1 MLLLLSLVGFLLI
14 PFLLPSVVYT
24 YFFPLPAFDRVLMAY
39 PGQMPLVLGGR
50 DGFSQGSSYH
60 RRDYVL
66 LPSFFLKP
74 KLIKVTQVGDAP
86 PEVTETNETVA
97 LSSFLTAIV
106 LGAVAYSRKSRR
118 RE

>member
-1 MLLLLSLVGFLLI
+1 MKRSLFVVAFLLAALSL
-14 PFLLPSVVYT
+14 PAAYSH
-24 YFFPLPAFDRVLMAY
+24 FFPLPAFDQTLTAY
-39 PGQMPLVLGGR
+39 PGQIPLVLGGR

-97 LSSFLTAIV
+97 LSSFLTAIL
-106 LGAVAYSRKSRR
+106 LGAVAYARKSRR